1 MPNSK
6 YSIKDLENFTDIKSH
21 TIRIWEQRYG
31 LLIPKRTDT
40 NIRFYGEA
48 ELKKILNIK
57 LLYDHGFK
65 ISKIALLNDS
75 EILETATNIILSID
89 NETDKRV
96 NDLTLL
102 ILSYQKEK
110 IWEFLKNELK
120 TNDLVELYLKLILPL
135 LQKLG
140 ELWQVNSINILQ
152 EHFFSYLFREFV
164 LHEIQKIEVVELS
177 SKKAMLFL
185 HEQEEHEFGILM
197 YYYMLKKRG
206 YNCFYFGQK
215 VPMREL
221 ELAQKSI
228 NPEIVV
234 STFTVKMNEPRFNKI
249 MSQLARMSESAKVL
263 ISGSQLI
270 GVEKEIPES
279 IHYLRS
285 IDDFRSLIDS
295 NMQKSN

>member
-6 YSIKDLENFTDIKSH
+6 YSIKDLENFTAIKSH

-31 LLIPKRTDT
+31 LLIPKRTNT

-65 ISKIALLNDS
+65 ISKIALLNDA
-75 EILETATNIILSID
+75 EILEKATNIILSND
-89 NETDKRV
+89 NENDKRI
-96 NDLTLL
+96 NQLTLY
-102 ILSYQKEK
+102 ILAYKKEK
-110 IWEFLKNELK
+110 ILEFLKNELK
-120 TNDLVELYLKLILPL
+120 TNDLVELYLNLIMPL

-140 ELWQVNSINILQ
+140 ELWQVNSITILQ

-164 LHEIQKIEVVELS
+164 LHEIQKVTVEMTT
-177 SKKAMLFL
+177 KNAMLFL
-185 HEQEEHEFGILM
+185 HEQEEHEFGLLM
-197 YYYMLKKRG
+197 YYYLLKKRG

-221 ELAQKSI
+221 ETARKSI

-234 STFTVKMNEPRFNKI
+234 STFTVKIKETKLQKI
-249 MSQLARMSESAKVL
+249 MNHLQQIGENSMVL
-263 ISGSQLI
+263 ISGSMLASM
-270 GVEKEIPES
+270 ENEIPKN
-279 IHYLRS
+279 IHYLHS
-285 IDDFRSLIDS
+285 IQDFTSLIDT
-295 NMQKSN
+295 NIHKSN